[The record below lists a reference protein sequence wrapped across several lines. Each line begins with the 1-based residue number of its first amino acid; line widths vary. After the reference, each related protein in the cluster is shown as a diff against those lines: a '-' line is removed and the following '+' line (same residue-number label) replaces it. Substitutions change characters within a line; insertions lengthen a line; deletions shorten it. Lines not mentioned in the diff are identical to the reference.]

1 MLPVL
6 VHERHCLW
14 PPRQAGLPNGAS
26 LGGTAHASDADA
38 GWRSLALLVLGK
50 VKAATEA
57 AALVSLSGTPLAT
70 PSDCRNPSRRR
81 VGLRVPQPSS
91 RLLDQLPRLSAQS
104 TRHTDGLVGD
114 EPAHADVVEPIA
126 VDDDAVLA
134 LVQRATAVGALRDR
148 DLEDDGRDRAAAT
161 RARRCALDG
170 WIGGEGLRDLAH
182 LGQSRR
188 AGEREAGV
196 AQGVAW

>member
-1 MLPVL
+1 WDLAGADHASGPQLHGPDLTDRAMLPVL

-14 PPRQAGLPNGAS
+14 PPRQAGLPDGAS
-26 LGGTAHASDADA
+26 LGGTAHASDADG

-70 PSDCRNPSRRR
+70 PSDCLNPSRRR

-134 LVQRATAVGALRDR
+134 LVR
-148 DLEDDGRDRAAAT
+148 DLGDDGRDRAAAT
-161 RARRCALDG
+161 R
-170 WIGGEGLRDLAH
+170 
-182 LGQSRR
+182 
-188 AGEREAGV
+188 
-196 AQGVAW
+196 

>member
-1 MLPVL
+1 
-6 VHERHCLW
+6 
-14 PPRQAGLPNGAS
+14 
-26 LGGTAHASDADA
+26 
-38 GWRSLALLVLGK
+38 
-50 VKAATEA
+50 
-57 AALVSLSGTPLAT
+57 
-70 PSDCRNPSRRR
+70 
-81 VGLRVPQPSS
+81 SS

-170 WIGGEGLRDLAH
+170 WIGGEAFVM
-182 LGQSRR
+182 SRISVR
-188 AGEREAGV
+188 GV
-196 AQGVAW
+196 AQGVARRVDEELAHKLSGRHGRSPRGTSKLRCAKPAL